1 MKGDLFTVCYPYGEL
16 TIYLEAFFPTAQKKA
31 LRLFCIIRDN
41 SLEDEAQELLGYL
54 HKRAVILSLESA
66 RAAERC
72 QKNAELLSKI
82 TGITL
87 KGDGVLALL
96 SGN

>member
-1 MKGDLFTVCYPYGEL
+1 MKGDSFTVCYPYGEL

-31 LRLFCIIRDN
+31 LQLFRIIRDN
-41 SLEDEAQELLGYL
+41 SLEDEDL
-54 HKRAVILSLESA
+54 HRRAVILSLESA